1 MRPPGTG
8 KTPSSMLE
16 GVFPVPGGR
25 IVAELTLL
33 QKPDEAKF
41 ESDKDIV
48 RLGLE
53 AEARKQ
59 WLDAWRGD
67 QVAAAKIIQHW
78 RP

>member
-1 MRPPGTG
+1 MRGATRTG
-8 KTPSSMLE
+8 MLD
-16 GVFPVPGGR
+16 GIFTVPQGR

-41 ESDKDIV
+41 EEDKDVV

-59 WLDAWRGD
+59 WIDAWITD
-67 QVAAAKIIQHW
+67 QVAAATVVQYW